1 MAKLKSHG
9 PELLRLEYLGCIKSY
24 RADGHIL
31 KNSGD
36 GWKLH
41 RKVKEGVS
49 IPEHIETIRRT
60 RAANEAA
67 CPVFAKYRRLLTQ
80 YGLQTRVLI
89 HQSLSLMPTDPDG
102 VWSTLDDYG
111 KRVPLED
118 LVELSRLHETAM
130 REVEAYNK
138 RVREQQAAAK
148 AIGEPGLPN
157 FVLQKP

>member
-9 PELLRLEYLGCIKSY
+9 PELLRLEYLSCSKSY

-41 RKVKEGVS
+41 RRVKDGVN
-49 IPEHIETIRRT
+49 IPEHIEHVRRT
-60 RAANEAA
+60 RAEKEAA
-67 CPVFAKYRRLLTQ
+67 CPVFTKYRRLLTQ
-80 YGLQTRVLI
+80 YPLETRVLI

-111 KRVPLED
+111 KRADLDD
-118 LVELSRLHETAM
+118 LVELSRLHETALK
-130 REVEAYNK
+130 ELEAYNK

-157 FVLQKP
+157 FVLQEP